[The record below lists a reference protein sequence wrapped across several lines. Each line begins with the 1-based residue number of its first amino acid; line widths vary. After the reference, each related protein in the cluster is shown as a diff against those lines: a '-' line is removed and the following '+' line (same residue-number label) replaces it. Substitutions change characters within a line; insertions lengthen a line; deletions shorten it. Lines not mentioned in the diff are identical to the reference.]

1 MTNNTNVTID
11 LNLIFKALSDP
22 IRLEILKKLY
32 PADSICVCQLTNIAN
47 LSQSKLSYH
56 LKTLLSANL
65 ITKIPQSKWNYYS
78 VNKDIL
84 EKVLTKEAIAELF
97 L

>member
-1 MTNNTNVTID
+1 MNNNID

-22 IRLEILKKLY
+22 IRIEILKKISTTE
-32 PADSICVCQLTNIAN
+32 SICVCELTNIAN

-56 LKTLLSANL
+56 LKLLLSANL
-65 ITKIPQSKWNYYS
+65 ITKIPKGKWNFYS
-78 VNKDIL
+78 INKDIL
-84 EKVLTKEAIAELF
+84 ENVLTLDAINKIF

>member
-1 MTNNTNVTID
+1 MNNNID
-11 LNLIFKALSDP
+11 YNLTFKSLSDP

-32 PADSICVCQLTNIAN
+32 SADSICVCELTNIAN

-56 LKTLLSANL
+56 LKLLLSANL
-65 ITKIPQSKWNYYS
+65 ITRIPNGKWNFYS
-78 VNKDIL
+78 VNKTEL
-84 EKVLTKEAIAELF
+84 EKVLTPEAIKNMF

>member
-1 MTNNTNVTID
+1 MNNNLD
-11 LNLIFKALSDP
+11 FNLIFKALSDP

-32 PADSICVCQLTNIAN
+32 SADSICVCELTNIAN

-56 LKTLLSANL
+56 LKMLLSANL
-65 ITKIPQSKWNYYS
+65 ITKIPKGKWNFYS
-78 VNKDIL
+78 VNKNEL
-84 EKVLTKEAIAELF
+84 EKILTLNAIQQLF